1 MTKYSLSGLE
11 RLLLEGGV
19 KADSDDSIVHR
30 PEICGDIDI
39 RIARDGTWYY
49 FGSPIGR
56 KPLVKLFASVLQR
69 DASGDFWLITP
80 AEMCRISVDD
90 APFIAVEM
98 SIDSEEREQVLRFR
112 TNIGEVLTAGPDHA
126 IRVAIDRETGEPTP
140 YIMVREGLEALIVR
154 SVFYEMVEF
163 GEERYIDGK
172 ATLTIRSNGVVF
184 EIGPL
189 DDA

>member
-19 KADSDDSIVHR
+19 KADSDDSVVHR

-49 FGSPIGR
+49 LGSPIGR

-80 AEMCRISVDD
+80 QNVQISVDD
-90 APFIAVEM
+90 APFNAVEM
-98 SIDSEEREQVLRFR
+98 SIDSEERGQVLRFR
-112 TNIGEVLTAGPDHA
+112 TNIGEIITAGPDHA
-126 IRVAIDRETGEPTP
+126 IRVAIDHRLASP
-140 YIMVREGLEALIVR
+140 
-154 SVFYEMVEF
+154 
-163 GEERYIDGK
+163 
-172 ATLTIRSNGVVF
+172 
-184 EIGPL
+184 PL
-189 DDA
+189 YHG